1 MEGHNLQ
8 ISKGPAA
15 AHSYYIENNIK
26 CCQLTL
32 DWSYDGLY
40 FKYYDEE
47 WITLSIGPK
56 TEKNEINKID
66 TEEKKFMF
74 KKLALNFLSELQDYS
89 TLSDLALIELQGI
102 LL

>member
-1 MEGHNLQ
+1 MDGQSLQ

-15 AHSYYIENNIK
+15 AHSYYIENDAK

-56 TEKNEINKID
+56 TEKNEIDKID
-66 TEEKKFMF
+66 TEEKKLMF